1 MNSRWLCTALLS
13 LVALPVVVTA
23 VRADFIEYGFWMT
36 MSDRLPPNAAYGAF
50 GVMTDNGKPGYHV
63 PSAVMPGQVILS
75 FVPLDRQLAFDFQP
89 VKGNWGIDA
98 VAFNTNL
105 NLSPAQIALPP
116 GWALSQDRT
125 MNGFGTFS
133 WVARVTDPK
142 YRVGND
148 NWINVV
154 ISGLGDQADLGR
166 FTFASQVDPRSPTPQ
181 FPAFFAAHVSGGTP
195 AAANGFIT
203 EQTIAGIIVGAP
215 EPSALALCG
224 VGLAVVCAGRALISA
239 REKSRKGGGSCFLVV
254 PGGPNN

>member
-1 MNSRWLCTALLS
+1 MNSRWLCALLS
-13 LVALPVVVTA
+13 LVALPMAVTLA
-23 VRADFIEYGFWMT
+23 RADFIEYGFWMT

-75 FVPLDRQLAFDFQP
+75 FLPLDREAAFDFHG

-98 VAFNTNL
+98 LAFNTNL
-105 NLSPAQIALPP
+105 NLSPAHIALPP
-116 GWALSQDRT
+116 GCALSQDRT

-142 YRVGND
+142 YRVGNN

-166 FTFASQVDPRSPTPQ
+166 FTFASHVDPRSPTPQ

-195 AAANGFIT
+195 TAADGFIT
-203 EQTIAGIIVGAP
+203 EQTIAGDIVGAP
-215 EPSALALCG
+215 EPAALTLCG
-224 VGLAVVCAGRALISA
+224 VGLAAVCAGRALIRA
-239 REKSRKGGGSCFLVV
+239 GREKSRKGGG
-254 PGGPNN
+254 